1 MHPSLIQDT
10 CMLPVDLD
18 LVLYRSDL
26 NGMVSRMDVCG
37 TSVLAPLI
45 PEVTLP
51 LEAAFTGT
59 KLLLD
64 GIQ

>member
-1 MHPSLIQDT
+1 
-10 CMLPVDLD
+10 MLPVDLD